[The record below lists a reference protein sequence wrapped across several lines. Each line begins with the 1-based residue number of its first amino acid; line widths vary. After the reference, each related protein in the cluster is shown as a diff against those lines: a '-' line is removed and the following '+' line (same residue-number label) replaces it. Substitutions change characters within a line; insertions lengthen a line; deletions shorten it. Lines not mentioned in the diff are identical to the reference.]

1 MKFHKRIRMKHG
13 VRTKGTTIKKGELV
27 TLVEFPVGARHYYGY
42 CTVVQKNYG
51 SKKTGYLHNIQVS
64 VPKSVL
70 HKTPLKE
77 VYRKSWHHPP
87 YRKRTYK
94 KRKKK
99 RR

>member
-1 MKFHKRIRMKHG
+1 MKHG